1 MFLTAVA
8 FALSAC
14 ASAEVTRT
22 SANTMIVD
30 AGAAPACGRSGAAR
44 VATRSAAIETIRAGY
59 DRYIIRSGQSRNN
72 VAVTQMPGHVQTTG
86 VARYGGGIGTI
97 NATSTCPAIVSG
109 SHDRAL
115 SVLMFG
121 RGDPGYEQA
130 LDAREALGPEGQ
142 S

>member
-1 MFLTAVA
+1 
-8 FALSAC
+8 
-14 ASAEVTRT
+14 
-22 SANTMIVD
+22 MIVD
-30 AGAAPACGRSGAAR
+30 AGAAPECGRSGAAR

-59 DRYIIRSGQSRNN
+59 DRYIITSGQSQNN

-97 NATSTCPAIVSG
+97 NATSTYVPGPAIVSG

-115 SVLMFG
+115 SVVMFG

-142 S
+142 SW